1 MDLSRRTFLKLSGGS
16 ILLGSLGIDLSASRA
31 YAQTLRIK
39 NAKETLTIC
48 PYCSVGCGIIVHTQ
62 DRKVINVEGDPD
74 HPINEG
80 SLCSKGQSL
89 YQIVNNPL
97 RITKPLYRA
106 PAARE
111 WKEVDWDWALD
122 QIARRIKDT
131 RDRTFKIT
139 SKSKVKEKQ
148 PDGTEVEVEKEFVV
162 NRCDGIAHVGSAA
175 LDNEECYIL
184 QKWLR
189 SLGLVYIEHQARI

>member
-39 NAKETLTIC
+39 NAKETYTIC

-62 DRKVINVEGDPD
+62 DGKVINVEGDPD

-106 PAARE
+106 PGARE

-122 QIARRIKDT
+122 QIARRIKET

-139 SKSKVKEKQ
+139 SKSKIKEKQ

>member
-62 DRKVINVEGDPD
+62 DGKVINVEGDPD

-106 PAARE
+106 PGARE

>member
-1 MDLSRRTFLKLSGGS
+1 MAVSRREFLKLSGGS
-16 ILLGSLGIDLSASRA
+16 LLLGSLSLDLNPVKS

-39 NAKETLTIC
+39 NAKETYTIC
-48 PYCSVGCGIIVHTQ
+48 PFCAVGCGIIVHTQ
-62 DRKVINVEGDPD
+62 DGKVINTEGDPD

-80 SLCSKGQSL
+80 TLCSKGQAL

-106 PAARE
+106 PGARE

-162 NRCDGIAHVGSAA
+162 NRCDAIAHVGSAA